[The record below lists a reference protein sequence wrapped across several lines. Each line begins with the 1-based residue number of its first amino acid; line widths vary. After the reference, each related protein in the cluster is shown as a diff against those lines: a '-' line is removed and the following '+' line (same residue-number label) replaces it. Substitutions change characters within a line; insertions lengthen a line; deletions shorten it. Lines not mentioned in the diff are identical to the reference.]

1 MDNVNNL
8 KATWRTAR
16 DSFFK
21 KKKDASVK
29 PELLEAYTK
38 WPLFN
43 ALRYFSLF
51 EITVTFGNRTSPNL
65 GYRASIKMVSSS

>member
-1 MDNVNNL
+1 MDTVGNL

-21 KKKDASVK
+21 KKKDAAVK
-29 PELLEAYTK
+29 PELAIAYNE

-43 ALRYFSLF
+43 ALKY
-51 EITVTFGNRTSPNL
+51 
-65 GYRASIKMVSSS
+65 